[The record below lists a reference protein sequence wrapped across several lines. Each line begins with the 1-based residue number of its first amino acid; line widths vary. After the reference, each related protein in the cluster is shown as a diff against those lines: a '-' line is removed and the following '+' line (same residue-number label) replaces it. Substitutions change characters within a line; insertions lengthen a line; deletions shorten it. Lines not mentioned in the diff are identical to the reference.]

1 MANTELHVTNTELSA
16 VNSLNL
22 WLNVAYVANV
32 RLITANVWLYTA
44 PVANT
49 QLHVAIMEL
58 SAVTSPNLC

>member
-1 MANTELHVTNTELSA
+1 MAGV
-16 VNSLNL
+16 
-22 WLNVAYVANV
+22 WFRVANMAIV

-58 SAVTSPNLC
+58 SVVTSPNLWLSVANV